1 MIYLKLL
8 CTKMYIMYA
17 YIEDAFIRFP
27 MRSKVA
33 ESMLRYGLRVD
44 EYARIYCADIEIS
57 PSKMARALNIDR
69 RVVIETAEMIAKYQE
84 LYEIFSTLR
93 PTAII
98 SGPAKKLGFDVLEIE
113 AEPHARGIISEV
125 TSIIANAKISI
136 RQIVADDPDMYPN
149 PKLTIILNK
158 SLPGNA
164 FSKIKNLKNI
174 KKLSIQ

>member
-1 MIYLKLL
+1 
-8 CTKMYIMYA
+8 MYA

-33 ESMLRYGLRVD
+33 EAMLKYGLRVD
-44 EYARIYCADIEIS
+44 EYARIFCADIEIS
-57 PSKMARALNIDR
+57 PSKMARALKVDR
-69 RVVIETAEMIAKYQE
+69 RVVIETSEMIASYEE
-84 LYEIFSTLR
+84 LYGIFSTLR

-113 AEPHARGIISEV
+113 AEPHAKGIVSEV
-125 TSIIANAKISI
+125 TSIISKSKISI

-149 PKLTIILNK
+149 PKLTIVLNK
-158 SLPGNA
+158 PLPGSA
-164 FSKIKNLKNI
+164 LSKIKNLKHI

>member
-1 MIYLKLL
+1 MNYLKLF

-33 ESMLRYGLRVD
+33 EAMLKYGLRVD
-44 EYARIYCADIEIS
+44 EQARIFCEDIEIS
-57 PSKMARALNIDR
+57 PSKMARALKVDR

-84 LYEIFSTLR
+84 LYEVFSGLK
-93 PTAII
+93 PTAVIT
-98 SGPAKKLGFDVLEIE
+98 GAAKRLGFEVLEIE
-113 AEPHARGIISEV
+113 ADPHAKGIVSEIA
-125 TSIIANAKISI
+125 SIITNAKISI
-136 RQIVADDPDMYPN
+136 RQIVADDPDMYPH

-164 FSKIKNLKNI
+164 ISKIKNLKYI
-174 KKLSIQ
+174 KKVSIQ